1 MPLNS
6 QAVDEAIMKQR
17 RLTQEER
24 VKQAEHFLSFKT
36 TQAFKNIE
44 NFSDQYDI
52 VRPLGAGAF
61 GEVCLG
67 EHKKSNVPCAIKI
80 IRKQSLQ
87 VAQVYE
93 ELNKNE
99 FQVLE
104 ETNHPH
110 ITRVFELMEDQRHY
124 YVVMELISG
133 GNLFDRIKAMHSF
146 TES

>member
-1 MPLNS
+1 MGNSICGPDQPDQRPKASSENKKSNKNLPANS

-44 NFSDQYDI
+44 NFSDHYDI

-80 IRKQSLQ
+80 IRK
-87 VAQVYE
+87 
-93 ELNKNE
+93 
-99 FQVLE
+99 
-104 ETNHPH
+104 
-110 ITRVFELMEDQRHY
+110 
-124 YVVMELISG
+124 
-133 GNLFDRIKAMHSF
+133 
-146 TES
+146 